1 MKENALVIHGGAPT
15 AVLNA
20 SLYGVV
26 SQARE
31 YGEIGSVYGAL
42 GGSGGVLRER
52 LVDLKAIGAEKLELL
67 LRTPSSAIGTSRDSL
82 EVEDYDRMA
91 EVIARHRIQYVF
103 INGGNGSM
111 DACGKVYKACKR
123 RGMGTSV
130 IGIPKTMDNDIAVT
144 DHTPGYGSAA
154 RYMAASA
161 AELCC
166 DVVGL
171 PIHVVVLEAMGR
183 SAGWAAAAAAL
194 AADCGL
200 PGPDLIYVP
209 ERAFEEERFLT
220 DVEELIRRR
229 GCGVVVVSEGLRDA
243 SGKPVAEPVLTMG
256 RAIYYGNVAE
266 KLAGLI
272 LKRLNYKARSE
283 RPGILSRASIAWQ
296 SETDRREA
304 VMTGREAVRAAV
316 AGNTGVMVG
325 FRREKGDDY
334 RVQTVMI
341 PIEKVML
348 TEKRLPDR
356 FINERGNGMTR
367 EFQEWCRPLLG
378 GPLPRF
384 VSFTAQE
391 DLY

>member
-42 GGSGGVLRER
+42 GGSGGVLMER
-52 LVDLKAIGAEKLELL
+52 LVDLKAIGEEKLELL

-111 DACGKVYKACKR
+111 DTCGKVYEACKR

-272 LKRLNYKARSE
+272 LKRLNYKTRSE

-304 VMTGREAVRAAV
+304 VMAGREAVRAAV

-334 RVQTVMI
+334 RVQTVLI

>member
-1 MKENALVIHGGAPT
+1 M
-15 AVLNA
+15 LNA

-31 YGEIGSVYGAL
+31 CGEIGSVYGAL

-67 LRTPSSAIGTSRDSL
+67 LRTPSSAIGTSRDGL
-82 EVEDYDRMA
+82 EAEDYDRMA
-91 EVIARHRIQYVF
+91 EVIARHRIRYVF
-103 INGGNGSM
+103 VNGGNGSM
-111 DACGKVYKACKR
+111 DTCGKVYEACR
-123 RGMGTSV
+123 SRGLGTAV

-166 DVVGL
+166 DVEGL

-194 AADCGL
+194 AVDSGL

-220 DVEELIRRR
+220 DVEELIRRK
-229 GCGVVVVSEGLRDA
+229 GCGVVVASEGLRDA
-243 SGKPVAEPVLTMG
+243 SGMPVAEPVLTTG
-256 RAIYYGNVAE
+256 RAVYYGNVAE

-283 RPGILSRASIAWQ
+283 KPGILSRASIAWQ

-304 VMTGREAVRAAV
+304 VMAGREAVRAAV

-325 FRREKGDDY
+325 LRRQEGADY
-334 RVQTVMI
+334 RVQTALI
-341 PIEKVML
+341 PIEEVML
-348 TEKRLPDR
+348 TEKRLPDD
-356 FINERGNGMTR
+356 FINERGNGMTQA
-367 EFQEWCRPLLG
+367 FQEWCRPLLG